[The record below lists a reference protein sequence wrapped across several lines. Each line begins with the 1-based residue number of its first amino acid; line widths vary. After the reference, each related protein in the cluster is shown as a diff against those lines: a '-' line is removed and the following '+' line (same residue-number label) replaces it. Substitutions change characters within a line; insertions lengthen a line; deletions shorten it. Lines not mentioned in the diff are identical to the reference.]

1 MTSHVDDNFADHDHM
16 LDSVRSAMALHGG
29 SAPDMRDFPAESA
42 GNPRGDSEPAL
53 DQQHA
58 DQHEANAAAAERVAS
73 LLAQPEER
81 KQGRDAKGRFASAAA
96 ASVDQL
102 SGPPTSWSEQAKAEF
117 ARLSPEV
124 QQAVL
129 KRETEMQNGRQQWQD
144 EQGRLRDIEQVIAP
158 RREMY
163 ARMGVKND
171 AEAVAYIFNLAEV
184 YDRDPAGF
192 LAHSLQ
198 GTQMSRDQAIGMA
211 NMLYQR
217 AGLNPQGG
225 PSPQHLEQL
234 KAQWIQESLPHV
246 QQYVQEQVQA
256 ALRQAEEQRHAQ
268 ERVRQKSR
276 AANASLH
283 GAPYGSGNV
292 TPIRKGNSGSGSFG
306 EIADAVREAM
316 HSLG

>member
-1 MTSHVDDNFADHDHM
+1 MSTVDEN
-16 LDSVRSAMALHGG
+16 LQDSDDMRSAIRSAIETHGG
-29 SAPDMRDFPAESA
+29 SVADTYEPSQ
-42 GNPRGDSEPAL
+42 PAL
-53 DQQHA
+53 DQQQS
-58 DQHEANAAAAERVAS
+58 DQHEATAAHAEQVAA

-81 KQGRDAKGRFASAAA
+81 KQGRRDAKGRFASATPA
-96 ASVDQL
+96 VDQPL
-102 SGPPTSWSEQAKAEF
+102 GPPTSWSPEARAEF

-129 KRETEMQNGRQQWQD
+129 KREGEMQSGRQQWQD

-163 ARMGVKND
+163 SRMGVRND

-198 GTQMSRDQAIGMA
+198 GTQLSRDQAIGMA